1 MPYNVLSTEFMNKI
15 WLMYLRKSRQDD
27 ANESV
32 EEVLGK
38 HEQILQ
44 EWARRELGH
53 EIPEDCIYREIV
65 SGGESIEDREE
76 IQKVLSR
83 IEDPNVAGVLVVDP
97 QRLSRG
103 SLTDCDLLIDTFRYS
118 KTLVATPVMVYNL
131 ENKMERR
138 FFQDELMRG
147 RDYLEY
153 VKEVLYRGRYLSAS
167 RGWFVPSR
175 PPYGY
180 NRIKVGKNYTLEPN
194 ENADVVRM
202 IFNWYAKEYKTPGQ
216 IEMDLN
222 RMMLPPPNGKAW
234 TRESL
239 LVMLKNVHYDG
250 KIVFGRK
257 KQTVVF
263 ENGKKVTKR
272 LKQRPEDMLIVE
284 GKHPAI
290 VDHEIFELA
299 QERIDGRGYMSPK
312 TRKQLSN
319 VFAGLIRCPKCG
331 YIMTYHPAREKH
343 SHPIYCC
350 RRYCSK
356 SLKHDDLVPALKTL
370 LLNVHLPEL
379 EEKLVNGDGNSATIQ
394 KQLIDRLEKQMAEFK
409 TQEAKQY
416 DLLETGIYTNEVFLE
431 RNTALREKI
440 TACSTQLAEAQKNLP
455 KEIDYAEKIR
465 TLKEA
470 VIALDND
477 EYPAERTNRLL
488 KAVIKE
494 IEYVSEKGQ
503 PHRQNNFKLSVT
515 LNI

>member
-1 MPYNVLSTEFMNKI
+1 MPYNVLSTEFINKI

-27 ANESV
+27 ANQSV

-44 EWARRELGH
+44 EWAKRELGR

-76 IQKVLSR
+76 IQKVLARS
-83 IEDPNVAGVLVVDP
+83 EDPNVAGVVCVDP

-118 KTLVATPVMVYNL
+118 KTLVATPVMVYDL

-147 RDYLEY
+147 RDYLDY

-167 RGWFVPSR
+167 RGFFVPSQ

-180 NRIKVGKNYTLEPN
+180 NKVKIGKNFTLEPN

-202 IFNWYAKEYKTPGQ
+202 IFNWYAKDYKTPGE
-216 IEMDLN
+216 IANELN
-222 RMMLPPPNGKAW
+222 RMMIPPASKQSKEW
-234 TRESL
+234 VKESVL
-239 LVMLKNVHYDG
+239 ILLKNVHYDG
-250 KIVFGRK
+250 KIVYGRK

-272 LKQRPEDMLIVE
+272 IKQRPEDMMIAE

-290 VDHEIFELA
+290 VDHQTFELA
-299 QERIDGRGYMSPK
+299 QERIEGRGYMAPK
-312 TRKQLSN
+312 TRRQLSN
-319 VFAGLIRCPKCG
+319 TFAGLLRCPKCG
-331 YIMTYHPAREKH
+331 YIMAYHADSKH
-343 SHPIYCC
+343 NYYQCKKYCN
-350 RRYCSK
+350 K
-356 SLKHDDLVPALKTL
+356 TLNHKDLVPAVMTTL
-370 LLNVHLPEL
+370 MTVHLPEL
-379 EEKLVNGDGNSATIQ
+379 EAKLENGDGSSSAIQ
-394 KQLIDRLEKQMAEFK
+394 KKLIDRLEKQMADFK

-416 DLLETGIYTNEVFLE
+416 DLLETGIYTSEVFQE
-431 RNTALREKI
+431 RNAILREKI
-440 TACSTQLAEAQKNLP
+440 VACSEQLAEAKKSLP
-455 KEIDYAEKIR
+455 KSVDYAEKIM

-470 VIALDND
+470 VNALDD
-477 EYPAERTNRLL
+477 DTVPVKEKNRLL

-494 IEYVSEKGQ
+494 IEYESERGQ
-503 PHRQNNFKLSVT
+503 PLGQNEFSLNIT

>member
-27 ANESV
+27 PDQTA

-53 EIPEDCIYREIV
+53 EIPQDCIYREIV

-76 IQKVLSR
+76 IQKVLARS
-83 IEDPNVAGVLVVDP
+83 EDPNVAGVVCVDP

-118 KTLVATPVMVYNL
+118 KTLVATPVMIYDL

-167 RGWFVPSR
+167 RGWFVPSQ

-180 NRIKVGKNYTLEPN
+180 NKIKVGKNFTLEPN

-202 IFNWYAKEYKTPGQ
+202 IFNWYVKDYKTPGQ
-216 IEMDLN
+216 IADELN
-222 RMMLPPPNGKAW
+222 RMMIPPATSQSDRW
-234 TRESL
+234 IRESTL
-239 LVMLKNVHYDG
+239 LILKNVHYDG
-250 KIVFGRK
+250 KVIYGRK

-272 LKQRPEDMLIVE
+272 LLQKPEDMLIAE
-284 GKHPAI
+284 GKHKGI

-299 QERIDGRGYMSPK
+299 QERIEGRGYLAPK
-312 TRKQLSN
+312 TRSALSN
-319 VFAGLIRCPKCG
+319 PFAGLMRCPKCG
-331 YIMTYHPAREKH
+331 YAMVYHKH
-343 SHPIYCC
+343 RSTPYFDCK
-350 RRYCSK
+350 RNCSK
-356 SLKHDDLVPALKTL
+356 VLNLRDLVPVLKTTL
-370 LLNVHLPEL
+370 LTVHLPEL
-379 EEKLVNGDGNSATIQ
+379 EAKLENGAGDSAAIQ
-394 KQLIDRLEKQMAEFK
+394 KQILDRLEKQMAEFK
-409 TQEAKQY
+409 AQETKQY
-416 DLLETGIYTNEVFLE
+416 DLLETGIYTNELFLE
-431 RNTALREKI
+431 RNTALRAKI
-440 TACSTQLAEAQKNLP
+440 VSCSKQIAEAKKNMP
-455 KEIDYAEKIR
+455 QDIDYAGKIM

-470 VIALDND
+470 IDAIDDDTLPVDKK
-477 EYPAERTNRLL
+477 NRLL
-488 KAVIKE
+488 KAAIKE
-494 IEYVSEKGQ
+494 VKYTSEKGQ
-503 PHRQNNFKLSVT
+503 PLGINNFELDIT
-515 LNI
+515 LNL

>member
-1 MPYNVLSTEFMNKI
+1 MPYNVLSTEYINRI

-27 ANESV
+27 PDQSA
-32 EEVLGK
+32 EEVLSK
-38 HEQILQ
+38 HESILQ
-44 EWARRELGH
+44 EWAKRELGH

-65 SGGESIEDREE
+65 SGGESIGDREE
-76 IQKVLSR
+76 IQKVLARS
-83 IEDPNVAGVLVVDP
+83 EDPNVAGVVCVDP

-118 KTLVATPVMVYNL
+118 KTLVATPVMVYDL

-167 RGWFVPSR
+167 RGFFVPST

-180 NRIKVGKNYTLEPN
+180 NKVKIGKNFTLEPN

-216 IEMDLN
+216 IADELN
-222 RMMLPPPNGKAW
+222 RMMIPPSSKQGKEW
-234 TRESL
+234 VTESV
-239 LVMLKNVHYDG
+239 LVLLKNVHYDG
-250 KIVFGRK
+250 KIVYGRK

-272 LKQRPEDMLIVE
+272 LKQRPEDMLIAE
-284 GKHPAI
+284 GKHQAI
-290 VDHEIFELA
+290 IDHELFELA
-299 QERIDGRGYMSPK
+299 QERINGRGYLAPK
-312 TRKQLSN
+312 TRRDLANPLS
-319 VFAGLIRCPKCG
+319 GILRCPKCG
-331 YIMTYHPAREKH
+331 YTMIYHTDRTTHYYACK
-343 SHPIYCC
+343 
-350 RRYCSK
+350 RYCSK
-356 SLKHDDLVPALKTL
+356 MLNEKDLIPALKTAL
-370 LLNVHLPEL
+370 LEVHLPEL
-379 EEKLVNGDGNSATIQ
+379 EAKLANGDGSSATIQ
-394 KQLIDRLEKQMAEFK
+394 KQIIDRLEKQMADFK
-409 TQEAKQY
+409 AQEAKQY
-416 DLLETGIYTNEVFLE
+416 DLLETGIYTNEVFVA

-440 TACSTQLAEAQKNLP
+440 NNCSDQLAEARKRLP
-455 KEIDYAEKIR
+455 QAVDYEEKII

-470 VIALDND
+470 IAALDD
-477 EYPAERTNRLL
+477 EDYPVEQKNRLL

-494 IEYVSEKGQ
+494 IEYTSEKVQ
-503 PHRQNNFKLSVT
+503 PKRINNFQLSIT